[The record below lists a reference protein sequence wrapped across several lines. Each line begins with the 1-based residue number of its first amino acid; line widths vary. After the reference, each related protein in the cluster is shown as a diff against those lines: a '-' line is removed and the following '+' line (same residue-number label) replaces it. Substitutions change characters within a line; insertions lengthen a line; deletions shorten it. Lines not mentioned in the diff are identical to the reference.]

1 MAPPKSSYPATTNP
15 GYLNEIE
22 AQEEDLTS
30 NFIKII
36 ESFKE
41 VMKISL
47 KEIQENTFKQIE
59 ALRKKQIYIKKYR
72 KIQSNR

>member
-47 KEIQENTFKQIE
+47 KEI
-59 ALRKKQIYIKKYR
+59 
-72 KIQSNR
+72 

>member
-1 MAPPKSSYPATTNP
+1 MARPEPNYPATTNP

-47 KEIQENTFKQIE
+47 KEI
-59 ALRKKQIYIKKYR
+59 
-72 KIQSNR
+72 